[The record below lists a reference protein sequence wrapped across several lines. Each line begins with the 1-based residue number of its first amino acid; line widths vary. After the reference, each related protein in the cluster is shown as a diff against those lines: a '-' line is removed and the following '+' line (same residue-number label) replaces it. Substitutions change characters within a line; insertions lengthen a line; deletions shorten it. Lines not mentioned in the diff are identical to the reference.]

1 MGKLI
6 TIVGNS
12 GIGKTTFAQQLC
24 HLGPFSTGLEQ
35 HVERSFQVLFSQ
47 DLLRYALANQI
58 DYLLFRAEQER
69 AIRQGELTGVMDGG
83 LDQDF
88 IVFTRLFYRR
98 GYLTEAEYRL
108 CERMYRF
115 IRQGLPPPDL
125 IIRLVAPLEVIAARY
140 ARRSRGLEIAK
151 IEDLEE
157 MEHLLDDWLG
167 AVTDSP
173 ILTIDVSDD
182 DPGYIRVLGE
192 VGLALNYHLNNW

>member
-1 MGKLI
+1 M
-6 TIVGNS
+6 
-12 GIGKTTFAQQLC
+12 
-24 HLGPFSTGLEQ
+24 
-35 HVERSFQVLFSQ
+35 
-47 DLLRYALANQI
+47 

-69 AIRQGELTGVMDGG
+69 SIRQGELTGVMDGG

-88 IVFTRLFYRR
+88 FVFTRLFYRR
-98 GYLTEAEYRL
+98 GYLTDAEYRL

-115 IRQGLPPPDL
+115 IRQELPPPDL
-125 IIRLVAPLEVIAARY
+125 IIRLVAPPEVIAARY

-173 ILTIDVSDD
+173 ILTVDASDD
-182 DPGYIRVLGE
+182 DPGYVRLLGE
-192 VGLALNYHLNNW
+192 VGPALNYHLKNR